1 MLNRSKLKL
10 VVLMCLLVTN
20 TVTVFAQAT
29 DEGPEPPP
37 SSAPIN
43 DWIPY
48 VVVAV
53 VFLVLVKFFAQT
65 RKTRLDS

>member
-20 TVTVFAQAT
+20 TVTVFAQVT
-29 DEGPEPPP
+29 DGPEPPP
-37 SSAPIN
+37 PSTPIN

-53 VFLVLVKFFAQT
+53 VFLVLVKFYAQT

>member
-37 SSAPIN
+37 PSTPIN

-53 VFLVLVKFFAQT
+53 VFLVLVKFYAQT